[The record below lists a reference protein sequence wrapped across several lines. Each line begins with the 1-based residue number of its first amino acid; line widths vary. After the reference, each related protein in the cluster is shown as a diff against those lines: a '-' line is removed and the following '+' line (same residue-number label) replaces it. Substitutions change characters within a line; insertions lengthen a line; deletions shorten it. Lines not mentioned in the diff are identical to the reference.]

1 MWFKWYKILRAL
13 NIHGLMFVLLFYF
26 DEVLRCSANYM
37 FRSHLKKETVITKN
51 YMESIYV
58 KEARDESRRHKLC
71 RRYEWFQIVCGC
83 RWLIRVETLHGFSRS
98 IARRFGFPDDLSSL
112 TSCTE
117 SKVYLQLP
125 LIQLI
130 DRGISAM
137 AGHRGHMGYNDD
149 TLSDNGG
156 GYLPFNYVAIMG
168 SRVLVS

>member
-1 MWFKWYKILRAL
+1 MLAVRMISNCVWLSLIDTRRKR
-13 NIHGLMFVLLFYF
+13 
-26 DEVLRCSANYM
+26 SAG
-37 FRSHLKKETVITKN
+37 
-51 YMESIYV
+51 
-58 KEARDESRRHKLC
+58 
-71 RRYEWFQIVCGC
+71 FQD
-83 RWLIRVETLHGFSRS
+83 RLHGALDFRTIYRVSQ
-98 IARRFGFPDDLSSL
+98 AN
-112 TSCTE
+112 TE

-149 TLSDNGG
+149 ILSDNGG